1 MQVGLLGANVMR
13 FATAAGAAELAGA
26 AEAAGFDSLWTAEHV
41 LWPDGYESEY
51 PYAEGGRMPGDVEH
65 TDPRPADLADVG
77 RSATRA
83 RSSWPPAS

>member
-1 MQVGLLGANVMR
+1 MQVGLLGANIMR

-51 PYAEGGRMPGDVEH
+51 PYAEGGRMPGDVS
-65 TDPRPADLADVG
+65 TAIPDPLIWL
-77 RSATRA
+77 T
-83 RSSWPPAS
+83 